1 MKEYMKPEL
10 EYVGF
15 ATEQITDV
23 EQGTYAGVEG
33 DDF

>member
-1 MKEYMKPEL
+1 MKEYIKPEL

-23 EQGTYAGVEG
+23 EQGTTYGVTG